1 MNIYLQIF
9 LVTIAGGLLSLLGG
23 LLLLSSKRFS
33 LTLSRLAVPF
43 AAGALLGAAFFELI
57 PEALHDANIDAISIW
72 ILVGLISFFL
82 LEYFIHWFHHDH
94 DHEDAHHKSTAIL
107 VIIGDTVHNFI
118 DGIAIGAAFL
128 ISPATG
134 VITAIAVASHEI
146 PQEIGDFGLLLRYG
160 FKCKK
165 VIIINL
171 LSALAASIGAI
182 LTFWFGSQSA
192 LPINELLAIT
202 AGLFIYIAA
211 SDLIPTIHKD
221 TSGSR
226 SKFNA
231 AILLLGGLLIVY
243 IATTIAH
250 SYLDTSHDHVDTG
263 QHSEIH
269 AGEDHHD
276 DEEHTD
282 IENH

>member
-1 MNIYLQIF
+1 M
-9 LVTIAGGLLSLLGG
+9 
-23 LLLLSSKRFS
+23 
-33 LTLSRLAVPF
+33 AVPF

-57 PEALHDANIDAISIW
+57 PEALHDANIDAITIW
-72 ILVGLISFFL
+72 ILAGLISFFL

-160 FKCKK
+160 FERKK

-171 LSALAASIGAI
+171 FSALAASIGAL

-221 TSGSR
+221 TNGSK
-226 SKFNA
+226 SKLSA
-231 AILLLGGLLIVY
+231 ALLLLSGLLIVY
-243 IATTIAH
+243 ISTTIAH
-250 SYLDTSHDHVDTG
+250 TYLDTGQDHADTG
-263 QHSEIH
+263 QYSEIH
-269 AGEDHHD
+269 TDQGLA
-276 DEEHTD
+276 D